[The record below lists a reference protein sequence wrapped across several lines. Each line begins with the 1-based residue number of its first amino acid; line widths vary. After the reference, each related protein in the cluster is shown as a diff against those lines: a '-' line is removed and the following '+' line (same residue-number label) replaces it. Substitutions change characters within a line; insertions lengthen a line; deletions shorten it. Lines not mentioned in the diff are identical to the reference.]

1 MNFCPKKPPSTWRE
15 VIKEMYHSAKKD
27 EVALSIMIM
36 WGFLLAIFVIMKLFT
51 V

>member
-15 VIKEMYHSAKKD
+15 VIKELYQSAKKD
-27 EVALSIMIM
+27 EVALGIALM
-36 WGFLLAIFVIMKLFT
+36 WMFLLAIFVIMKLFT